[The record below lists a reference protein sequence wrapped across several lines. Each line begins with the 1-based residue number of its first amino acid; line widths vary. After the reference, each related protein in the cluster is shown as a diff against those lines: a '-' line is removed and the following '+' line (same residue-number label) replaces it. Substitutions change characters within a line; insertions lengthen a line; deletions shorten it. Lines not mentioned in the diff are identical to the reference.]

1 MGGHHHH
8 HHHHH
13 DRPNDPDHRT
23 RLAVVVAITLG
34 VMVAQVVV
42 GLTAGS
48 LALLSD
54 AGHMATDAAGVTMA
68 LVAATLARRP
78 RPTPGH
84 TFGLHRVEILAAL
97 ANAVLLSG
105 VAVYVIVAAIGRL
118 GDAPDLDTGPV
129 LVVGVVGLLAN
140 LVGYALLRHGA
151 RNNLNVQG
159 ASLEVLADAVGSVI
173 VIVAT
178 TLVWVTDWVWW
189 DTIAALAI
197 GAFIVPRSLRLGR
210 AALRVLVE
218 AAPPHLDPDEITRAI
233 GAIPTVASVH
243 DLHVWTLTSGK
254 EMLMAHVSVDATA
267 DSQQVLHRTRKVLA
281 EQFGISHA
289 TIQVERGA
297 EPCEPCQW

>member
-8 HHHHH
+8 HH
-13 DRPNDPDHRT
+13 RVDPDHRT
-23 RLAVVVAITLG
+23 RLAVVVALTLS

-97 ANAVLLSG
+97 ANAVLLGG
-105 VAVYVIVAAIGRL
+105 VAVYIIIEAIRRL
-118 GDAPDLDTGPV
+118 GDPPSLDTGPV
-129 LVVGVVGLLAN
+129 LVVGTVGLVAN
-140 LVGYALLRHGA
+140 LVGYALLRPGA
-151 RNNLNVQG
+151 QHNLNVRG
-159 ASLEVLADAVGSVI
+159 ASLEVLADAVGSVM

-178 TLVWVTDWVWW
+178 TLVWLTDWTWW
-189 DTIAALAI
+189 DTMAAVAI

-218 AAPPHLDPDEITRAI
+218 AAPEHLDPNDISVALV
-233 GAIPTVASVH
+233 GIPTVVSVH

-254 EMLMAHVSVDATA
+254 EMLMAHVAVNDDADT
-267 DSQQVLHRTRKVLA
+267 STVLA
-281 EQFGISHA
+281 QARQLLHDRFGITHA
-289 TIQVERGA
+289 TIQVERGG
-297 EPCEPCQW
+297 EPCEPCRW